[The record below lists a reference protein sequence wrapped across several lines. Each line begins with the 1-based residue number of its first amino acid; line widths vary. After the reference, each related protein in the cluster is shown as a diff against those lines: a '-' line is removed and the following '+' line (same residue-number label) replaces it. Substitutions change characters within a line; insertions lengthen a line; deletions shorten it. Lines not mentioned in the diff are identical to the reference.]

1 MNYYYDVLINLQDKY
16 RYFYEWD
23 ETDYIIGLKKIF
35 IVAIDSLSYEDF
47 IKNIIKVDKVFLDK
61 IYNKCKL
68 KNGKTIPYICIFSD
82 TKNACIIEFNAEG
95 KSICKSSLLLEDE
108 LNICELAY
116 SVDKESIGYEIIE
129 KETVINMTYQEE
141 KIKKYI
147 LFEVNK
153 CQEDKNYNKLK
164 FIFLEWFNYLEDDP
178 NNIIK
183 LIKEKLKLPITN
195 KELEIY
201 KIIKLSYNNV

>member
-1 MNYYYDVLINLQDKY
+1 MD
-16 RYFYEWD
+16 
-23 ETDYIIGLKKIF
+23 
-35 IVAIDSLSYEDF
+35 
-47 IKNIIKVDKVFLDK
+47 
-61 IYNKCKL
+61 
-68 KNGKTIPYICIFSD
+68 GK
-82 TKNACIIEFNAEG
+82 
-95 KSICKSSLLLEDE
+95 
-108 LNICELAY
+108 
-116 SVDKESIGYEIIE
+116 
-129 KETVINMTYQEE
+129 
-141 KIKKYI
+141 
-147 LFEVNK
+147 NK